1 MPFDAAGNY
10 YHQQQA
16 VGSKFA
22 STGRAY
28 PGVGLNHVGS
38 YQASARP
45 WVNSVIAVPASGA
58 VATAKVI
65 TFPQVS
71 KFFTIVNNGNDEL
84 ATAVA
89 ATIKIAFSAEGLR
102 DDAPDA
108 GAVRNFI
115 ELQASQSFSADFRIT
130 KLYVMASGSDAN
142 THCSVIAGLTNIY
155 AGHLSGSWA
164 GEIGVDNTNH
174 DG

>member
-1 MPFDAAGNY
+1 MPFDADGNY

-45 WVNSVIAVPASGA
+45 FVNSVIAVPASG
-58 VATAKVI
+58 VVGNAKAI

-89 ATIKIAFSAEGLR
+89 ATIKIAFSAEGLQ
-102 DDAPDA
+102 PCN
-108 GAVRNFI
+108 GGSPKNFI

-130 KLYVMASGSDAN
+130 KLYVMASGSDVN

-174 DG
+174 AG